1 MLTVRE
7 KHFGICWETVR
18 SSLMSIV
25 EFCCLKMSIPD
36 MTVIRRKRHLWG
48 VYFLRRVL
56 DMLKEP
62 FSPVLAFLFS
72 QTPKD
77 EPRRKLQSL
86 LSTKKNYSRS
96 YPQKKKHE
104 SSSKEVEILKLP
116 AENWQVNFVRV
127 SVTGSGKMPVVVL
140 HSCLWW
146 WWWWR
151 GRGCRRS
158 EESVWSNDVNDDQEG
173 KKKT

>member
-7 KHFGICWETVR
+7 KHFGICWENVR
-18 SSLMSIV
+18 SPLMSIV
-25 EFCCLKMSIPD
+25 IFCRLKMSIPD

-48 VYFLRRVL
+48 VHFLRRVP

-62 FSPVLAFLFS
+62 FSSVLAFLFS

-77 EPRRKLQSL
+77 EPRRKLQLL
-86 LSTKKNYSRS
+86 LSTKK
-96 YPQKKKHE
+96 KTKHE
-104 SSSKEVEILKLP
+104 STSKEVGILKLP

-127 SVTGSGKMPVVVL
+127 SVTGLGKILVVL
-140 HSCLWW
+140 LHGCLRW

-151 GRGCRRS
+151 GRGCRS
-158 EESVWSNDVNDDQEG
+158 EESVWYNDVNDDQEG
-173 KKKT
+173 KKNT